1 MAGPTQP
8 RLFASPLSVIN
19 IGLSGFAG
27 ELASAGVPVT
37 HVDWTPP
44 AGGDA
49 ELAVLIE
56 RISGDAA
63 IEVAN
68 REAVQRILS
77 GEPVLIDVM
86 PAVAAIPTLGEGQ
99 TILHAGPPIGWARMC
114 GPMRGAVGG
123 AIVFEGWA
131 RDLAAAA
138 ALAAAGGVRVRIPT
152 TTSAPSG
159 R

>member
-86 PAVAAIPTLGEGQ
+86 PAVAAIPDPGRRPDHPARRAADRMGAHVRPDARRGLRRHRVRGLGDRSCSG
-99 TILHAGPPIGWARMC
+99 ARRWR
-114 GPMRGAVGG
+114 P
-123 AIVFEGWA
+123 
-131 RDLAAAA
+131 AAASPS
-138 ALAAAGGVRVRIPT
+138 IPT
-152 TTSAPSG
+152 ITSTRSA